1 MILGTAERVEKY
13 EREGKATNKGCIS
26 NHLSH
31 ELLELDTSV
40 EILRQ
45 DETHS

>member
-1 MILGTAERVEKY
+1 MQDKDLNSWEMILGTAERVEKY

-31 ELLELDTSV
+31 E
-40 EILRQ
+40 
-45 DETHS
+45 